1 MADIDINDPTIRAK
15 LSQLLAGGNAGQSPY
30 PKAEEPGMQGFGK
43 INKELLANAAGGM
56 DDRLAVGLMNSGSD
70 NLAGGGGL
78 VARKSPFAS
87 IADGVK
93 QGIGTYGL
101 LSSIKAKRDS
111 AGALGDILSPK
122 SKSKAL
128 RGLADDSDVPLTDS
142 GELAIDP

>member
-1 MADIDINDPTIRAK
+1 MALTPEDMAFVEAEMKRRA
-15 LSQLLAGGNAGQSPY
+15 AGGNGTVAP
-30 PKAEEPGMQGFGK
+30 PKAEDPGMMGFGK

-56 DDRLAVGLMNSGSD
+56 DDRLAVGLMNSGNDS
-70 NLAGGGGL
+70 LAGGGGL

-128 RGLADDSDVPLTDS
+128 RGLSDVSDVPLTDS